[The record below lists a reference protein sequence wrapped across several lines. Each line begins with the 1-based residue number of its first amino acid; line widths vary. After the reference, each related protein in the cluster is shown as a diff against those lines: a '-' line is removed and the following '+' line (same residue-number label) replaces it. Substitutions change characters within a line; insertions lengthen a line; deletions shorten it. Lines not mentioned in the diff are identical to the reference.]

1 MSMSSIAAMVMSIK
15 NNKRTRK
22 STFKK
27 LEKNGSYSK
36 KTRLFFIKMS
46 LRNNQE
52 IPERY
57 QRDIRENIIR
67 ENKKDLIGKI
77 SIFLILIVI
86 IIYFIGFAKF

>member
-1 MSMSSIAAMVMSIK
+1 MSMSSIAAMVMSDK

-46 LRNNQE
+46 LRNSQE
-52 IPERY
+52 ISERT
-57 QRDIRENIIR
+57 
-67 ENKKDLIGKI
+67 
-77 SIFLILIVI
+77 
-86 IIYFIGFAKF
+86 

>member
-1 MSMSSIAAMVMSIK
+1 MSSIAAMVMSIK

-46 LRNNQE
+46 LRNSQE

-57 QRDIRENIIR
+57 QREH
-67 ENKKDLIGKI
+67 NKRKQKRPYWKNKYLSYSNCYHNLLYRFRKI
-77 SIFLILIVI
+77 LTNT
-86 IIYFIGFAKF
+86 

>member
-27 LEKNGSYSK
+27 LVKNGSYSK

-46 LRNNQE
+46 LRNSQE
-52 IPERY
+52 ISERT
-57 QRDIRENIIR
+57 
-67 ENKKDLIGKI
+67 
-77 SIFLILIVI
+77 
-86 IIYFIGFAKF
+86 

>member
-36 KTRLFFIKMS
+36 K
-46 LRNNQE
+46 QD
-52 IPERY
+52 Y
-57 QRDIRENIIR
+57 
-67 ENKKDLIGKI
+67 
-77 SIFLILIVI
+77 FL
-86 IIYFIGFAKF
+86 